1 MTIAD
6 TELSLSLP
14 YLRGPK
20 KLLIDG
26 QLVDAASGK
35 TVDTMNPATGKVLT
49 SLACGDVVDVDRAV
63 AAARRAFEGPWQK
76 WKPTERQAA
85 LLRVADLIEKR
96 AEELTQL
103 LTLDVGAPLSRSRRN
118 VLRSAEAWRWFASM
132 AVTIRGETIQNSFP
146 GELFSY
152 TVREPVGV
160 VAAIIAWNGP
170 IVFTAWKVGAALAT
184 GCTII
189 LKPATEAALIPLF
202 IAELCQ
208 EAGIPPGVVNV
219 VTGPGSVVG
228 QALAEHMDVDKVT
241 LTGSTETG
249 RRIIRASAGNVK
261 RATLELGGKSPD
273 IVFADADLA
282 AAAKGAAMAVFTNS
296 GQICHAGSR
305 LFVERPVYH
314 DFVGEVA
321 KVAKQ
326 LKVGNGLDPETDIGP
341 VVSQTQLERV
351 TGYLGI
357 GKQEGATAVAG
368 GERLTSGALADGYFV
383 APTVFAN
390 VTDDMRIAREEI
402 FGPVVSALPFD
413 DIDEVAR
420 RANASPFGLASGVW
434 TRDIGKAHRLAKTI
448 RAGSV
453 YVNSYGSL
461 DPAVPFGGY
470 RMSGYGREGGFE
482 QINDFTNVKAVW
494 INLDR

>member
-1 MTIAD
+1 
-6 TELSLSLP
+6 LSLP
-14 YLRGPK
+14 YVHGPK

-49 SLACGDVVDVDRAV
+49 SLASGDAVDVDRAV
-63 AAARRAFEGPWQK
+63 AAARRAFEGPWRK
-76 WKPTERQAA
+76 WKPAERQAA
-85 LLRVADLIEKR
+85 LLRVADLIEKH
-96 AEELTQL
+96 AEELAQL

-118 VLRSAEAWRWFASM
+118 VLRSIETWRWFASM
-132 AVTIRGETIQNSFP
+132 AVAIRGETIENSYP

-160 VAAIIAWNGP
+160 VGAIIAWNGP
-170 IVFTAWKVGAALAT
+170 IVFMSWKVGAALAT
-184 GCTII
+184 GCTIVV
-189 LKPATEAALIPLF
+189 KPATEAALIPLF
-202 IAELCQ
+202 IAELCL

-228 QALAEHMDVDKVT
+228 AALAEHMDVDKIT

-249 RRIIRASAGNVK
+249 RRIIEASAGNIK
-261 RATLELGGKSPD
+261 RTTLELGGKSPD
-273 IVFADADLA
+273 IVFADADLD
-282 AAAKGAAMAVFTNS
+282 AAAKGAAMAVFTNT

-305 LFVERPVYH
+305 LFVQRSIYD

-326 LKVGNGLDPETDIGP
+326 LKVGSGLDPQTDIGP
-341 VVSQTQLERV
+341 VVSQTHLERV
-351 TGYLGI
+351 TGYLDI
-357 GKQEGATAVAG
+357 GKAEGATAVAG
-368 GERLTSGALADGYFV
+368 GERLTGGPLTEGYFV

-413 DIDEVAR
+413 DLDEVAR
-420 RANASPFGLASGVW
+420 RANASSYGLASGVW
-434 TRDIGKAHRLAKTI
+434 TRDIGKAHRLAQAI

-453 YVNSYGSL
+453 YVNGYGSL

-470 RMSGYGREGGFE
+470 KMSGYGREGGFE

-494 INLDR
+494 IKLD

>member
-1 MTIAD
+1 VSTTH
-6 TELSLSLP
+6 TEPSLSLP

-35 TVDTMNPATGKVLT
+35 TVETMNPATGNVLT
-49 SLACGDVVDVDRAV
+49 SLACGDAVDVDRAV
-63 AAARRAFEGPWQK
+63 AAARRVFEGPWRK
-76 WKPTERQAA
+76 WKPAERQAA

-96 AEELTQL
+96 ADELAHL
-103 LTLDVGAPLSRSRRN
+103 ITLDVGAPLARSRNN
-118 VLRSAEAWRWFASM
+118 VRRSVETWRWFASM
-132 AVTIRGETIQNSFP
+132 AVAIRGETIQNSYA

-160 VAAIIAWNGP
+160 VGAIIAWNGP
-170 IVFTAWKVGAALAT
+170 LVFTSWKVGAALAT
-184 GCTII
+184 GCTVVV
-189 LKPATEAALIPLF
+189 KPATEAALIPLF
-202 IAELCQ
+202 IAELCL
-208 EAGIPPGVVNV
+208 EADIPPGVVNV

-228 QALAEHMDVDKVT
+228 AALAEHMDVDKIT

-249 RRIIRASAGNVK
+249 RRIIEASAGNIK
-261 RATLELGGKSPD
+261 RVTLELGGKSPD
-273 IVFADADLA
+273 IVFADADLD
-282 AAAKGAAMAVFTNS
+282 AAAKGAAMAVFNNT

-305 LFVERPVYH
+305 LFVQRPIYD

-326 LKVGNGLDPETDIGP
+326 LRVGNGLDPQTDIGP

-351 TGYLGI
+351 TSYLDI
-357 GKQEGATAVAG
+357 GKEEGATAVAG
-368 GERLTSGALADGYFV
+368 GERLTGGPLTEGYFV

-420 RANASPFGLASGVW
+420 RANASNYGLASGVW
-434 TRDIGKAHRLAKTI
+434 TRDIGKAHRLAQVI

-453 YVNSYGSL
+453 YVNGYGAL

-470 RMSGYGREGGFE
+470 KMSGYGREQGFE

-494 INLDR
+494 IKLD